1 MNATTSKETPIGS
14 CLEHRVM
21 RRRWIVTFETGF
33 VSFTSV
39 IANEAFARKWA
50 SNLPDTPWG
59 EKITNV
65 RWEAA

>member
-1 MNATTSKETPIGS
+1 MKQPK
-14 CLEHRVM
+14 

-50 SNLPDTPWG
+50 SNLPDTPKG

-65 RWEAA
+65 RWEPA